1 MTRLVEPAA
10 IFLGAFLLFQ
20 VQPLMGRFILPWF
33 GGSPSVWTACM
44 LFFQVLL
51 LAGYG
56 YAHWLA
62 TSLGGRWQGT
72 LHAAVLAASLAVL
85 PVDRLLVKPASMD
98 QPTVAVLGILTVS
111 VGLPFFL
118 LSATGP
124 LIQRWSRLKSPYRLY
139 AYSNAGSLAGL
150 LAYPFVIEPAMALHT
165 QAVVW
170 STVYGVFA
178 LGFAWTA
185 WSEATRVS
193 TPEVAKEPLR
203 RRAAWALLAACPS
216 ALLVATSNQM
226 SQEIAVSPFLW
237 VVPLAAYLAT
247 FMIVFARPESYRRNA
262 YGVAACVLVPLACIL
277 VALGLR
283 APLWAHM
290 AVYPA
295 ALYVCAMV
303 CHGELVLS
311 RPEPGRLTSFYL
323 SIAAGGALGGAA
335 VALVAPA
342 VFNDYDEYPLAL
354 AAACLL
360 LARKTPRMLA
370 RALIFAALIAAV
382 TIGSGGAGAT
392 VAKQRNFFGI
402 LRVADENGKRLLAH
416 GRVTHGLQFLD
427 VEKRRWPT
435 AYYGPESGIAR
446 FMEHHPKRQANQPLR
461 AGIVGLGAGTVAAYG
476 RKGDLIRFYE
486 INPEVERFSREY
498 FTFRRD
504 SAATVEVVLGDARRE
519 LEREPPAQFDILAID
534 AFSSDAVPAHLLTL
548 EAAAVYRRHLNGGGL
563 LLFHITNQY
572 LDLAPLIRG
581 LAGSLGM
588 DALHVTSKAD
598 EAKGVSASLWVVLSP
613 RLSWP
618 TMFAAPL
625 TPAGQAPVVWTDD
638 RISLLKLLK

>member
-1 MTRLVEPAA
+1 MTRLLEPAA

-20 VQPLMGRFILPWF
+20 VQPLMGRYILPWF

-51 LAGYG
+51 LAGYA

-62 TSLGGRWQGT
+62 TSLGGRRQGT
-72 LHAAVLAASLAVL
+72 LHAAALAISLLVL

-98 QPTVAVLGILTVS
+98 HPTVAVLGILTLS

-124 LIQRWSRLKSPYRLY
+124 LIQRWSRLESPYRLY

-150 LAYPFVIEPAMALHT
+150 LAYPFVVEPSMALHT

-170 STVYGVFA
+170 SAVYGLFA

-193 TPEVAKEPLR
+193 APAAVKEPLR
-203 RRAAWALLAACPS
+203 ARVGWALLAACPS
-216 ALLVATSNQM
+216 ALLVATTSQM

-247 FMIVFARPESYRRNA
+247 FMIVFARPESYRRDA
-262 YGVAACVLVPLACIL
+262 YGGAACVLVPLSCIL

-290 AVYPA
+290 AVYP
-295 ALYVCAMV
+295 LTLFVCAMV

-335 VALVAPA
+335 VALAAPA
-342 VFNDYDEYPLAL
+342 VFKDYDEFPLAL
-354 AAACLL
+354 AAVCLV
-360 LARKTPRMLA
+360 LARKTSRVLA

-402 LRVADENGKRLLAH
+402 LRVADENGQRLLAH

-427 VEKRRWPT
+427 PEKRRWPT
-435 AYYGPESGIAR
+435 AYYGPESGIGLI
-446 FMEHHPKRQANQPLR
+446 MERHPRGRPLR
-461 AGIVGLGAGTVAAYG
+461 AGIVGLGAGTVATYG

-486 INPEVERFSREY
+486 INPDVERFSREF
-498 FTFRRD
+498 FTYRKD
-504 SAATVEVVLGDARRE
+504 SEATVEVVLGDARRE
-519 LEREPPAQFDILAID
+519 LEREPDGEFDILAID

-548 EAAAVYRRHLNGGGL
+548 EAADVYRQRLRGGGL

-581 LAGSLGM
+581 IAGRLQM
-588 DALHVTSKAD
+588 DALRVTSKAD
-598 EAKGVSASLWVVLSP
+598 DAKGVSASVWIILSP
-613 RLSWP
+613 PRSWP
-618 TMFAAPL
+618 TTL
-625 TPAGQAPVVWTDD
+625 PVTAWTSADRPPSVWTDD
-638 RISLLKLLK
+638 RISLLPLLK